1 MGGKELDQHVLGDI
15 RIDAGLHRRAAVHL
29 ADRIAKQHPTELD
42 DAAPEYAGQLVAQD
56 ITVRTAL
63 RDLLDAIG
71 YTRKEHRP

>member
-29 ADRIAKQHPTELD
+29 ADRIAAQHPTELD
-42 DAAPEYAGQLVAQD
+42 DLAPEYAGRLIAQD
-56 ITVRTAL
+56 LTVRMAL

-71 YTRKEHRP
+71 YSRKEQQ